1 MHFFKHQKSRNTWDQ
16 TYCLRHMEKKLANFT
31 QWGLAAFPDSW
42 PSCPHFCP
50 KLSSQDWLLCSK
62 IGLLQAPH
70 QMYISCT
77 SVRWRYAHK
86 ICSPIFLVSSN
97 VISFPPDIYPKSLK
111 NIKKAELQEWKARTK
126 HLRARIGSKLVQ
138 LGLWRLCCF
147 FFIHFSCCFVLFSYQ
162 LRVIETSEAP
172 ASSSSSHRQ

>member
-1 MHFFKHQKSRNTWDQ
+1 MYNTYICMHLFKHQKSRNTWDQ

-77 SVRWRYAHK
+77 SVR
-86 ICSPIFLVSSN
+86 
-97 VISFPPDIYPKSLK
+97 
-111 NIKKAELQEWKARTK
+111 
-126 HLRARIGSKLVQ
+126 
-138 LGLWRLCCF
+138 
-147 FFIHFSCCFVLFSYQ
+147 
-162 LRVIETSEAP
+162 
-172 ASSSSSHRQ
+172 